1 MTALWRL
8 DKLNL
13 TMLMSSFISLVFCYS
28 KRGFSD
34 FNNMTRLIRTPLSV
48 VFPVSV
54 YLRGLNV
61 IINFIYLIHCFFFFF
76 FHYSLLCLIILLFFY
91 PRFFTG
97 THVRTVRTGSYCCN
111 FSLYPR
117 GLKKLGFNCTV
128 TLCISLE
135 RYVASLQVWL
145 IQGLDNSFVRNM

>member
-1 MTALWRL
+1 MDT
-8 DKLNL
+8 
-13 TMLMSSFISLVFCYS
+13 T
-28 KRGFSD
+28 
-34 FNNMTRLIRTPLSV
+34 LIQTLSV

-97 THVRTVRTGSYCCN
+97 THVRTVRTGSYCTPLLQ
-111 FSLYPR
+111 FFL
-117 GLKKLGFNCTV
+117 
-128 TLCISLE
+128 ISKG
-135 RYVASLQVWL
+135 A
-145 IQGLDNSFVRNM
+145 